1 MADTSITQDN
11 SQPPIPWI
19 LKPGEVV
26 CDWFGV
32 SDPDSRMLLRLF
44 INLTIYSKIGASIA
58 FMFL

>member
-1 MADTSITQDN
+1 MSDASFAE
-11 SQPPIPWI
+11 PKEAHVPWL

-32 SDPDSRMLLRLF
+32 EDQDSRFLLRLF
-44 INLTIYSKIGASIA
+44 VNLTIYSKIGGSIA